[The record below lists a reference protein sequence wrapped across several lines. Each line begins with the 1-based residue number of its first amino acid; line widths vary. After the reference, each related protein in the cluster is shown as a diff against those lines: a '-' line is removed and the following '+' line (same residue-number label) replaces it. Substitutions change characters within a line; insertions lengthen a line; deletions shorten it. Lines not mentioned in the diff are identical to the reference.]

1 MSKQRRTFSAEFKR
15 VAAATGISR
24 RTARLAVRSARSKR
38 PRPRNGPRLNIRSAC
53 TCFPACQSALPHDP
67 AKNPF
72 FWWAILAQSGQNGPE
87 RPNRAKLAQHSVHN
101 AAPFF
106 WWAILAQD
114 GPIGPIWPGTAQSG
128 QIGPALRAQ
137 RRPILL
143 VGHFGP
149 RWPNRANLARNG
161 PIGPIWPSTPCTTP
175 PHPHHPHHP
184 PFSAAA
190 DCTCITLCSGPFERA
205 CITLCSGEKP
215 WQDY

>member
-114 GPIGPIWPGTAQSG
+114 GPIGPIWPGMAQSG
-128 QIGPALRAQ
+128 QFGPALHAP
-137 RRPILL
+137 RRPTRTTRTTRPFQQPQTAL
-143 VGHFGP
+143 VSPCARVHLRGLVSP
-149 RWPNRANLARNG
+149 CARVKNRG
-161 PIGPIWPSTPCTTP
+161 KTIKG
-175 PHPHHPHHP
+175 
-184 PFSAAA
+184 
-190 DCTCITLCSGPFERA
+190 
-205 CITLCSGEKP
+205 
-215 WQDY
+215 